1 MTIHQSISHRNQFCQ
16 SMPQPAF
23 LFRNPLL
30 RSSLFIIHCSLFI
43 LSVFLPIAAVAQVAP
58 ETWGGTDST
67 GWSRPL
73 DIISVGVEFTASPGG
88 GDFFEKYDDLGGTF
102 EGIDPYIAPVLTGRM
117 VLADALRFI
126 VYGSYAHTSFV
137 DPHGVARDTSAEMRG
152 ISASLVDEFSIT
164 VVPILAGLEYTP
176 IRSQFTSYLGVL
188 VGGSL
193 ATVDW
198 TTTTREVTGTF
209 YRPNVNV
216 KGMSIGPAARIYTGV
231 DLRFDRDFQSRGS
244 IRGIYL
250 EGAFTILPVTR
261 DYFAEVRTQG
271 RGVSGLPADDSATL
285 YVGGLSLTL
294 GINLQFLRL

>member
-1 MTIHQSISHRNQFCQ
+1 MST
-16 SMPQPAF
+16 
-23 LFRNPLL
+23 
-30 RSSLFIIHCSLFI
+30 
-43 LSVFLPIAAVAQVAP
+43 VAQVAP
-58 ETWGGTDST
+58 EIWGGTAST

-73 DIISVGVEFTASPGG
+73 DIISVGAEFTASPGG
-88 GDFFEKYDDLGGTF
+88 GDFFEKYERLGGTVQ
-102 EGIDPYIAPVLTGRM
+102 GMDPYIAPVLTGRI
-117 VLADALRFI
+117 VLSDAIRVV

-137 DPHGVARDTSAEMRG
+137 DPHGVARDSSPEMRG
-152 ISASLVDEFSIT
+152 ITASLVDEFSVT
-164 VVPILAGLEYTP
+164 VVPIVAGLEYTP

-198 TTTTREVTGTF
+198 TTTTREVNGLF
-209 YRPNVNV
+209 YRPSVNS
-216 KGMSIGPAARIYTGV
+216 KGLSVGPAARIYTGV
-231 DLRFDRDFQSRGS
+231 DLRFDRNFQARGS

-261 DYFAEVRTQG
+261 DYFAEVRSQG
-271 RGVSGLPADDSATL
+271 RGVAGLPADDSATL